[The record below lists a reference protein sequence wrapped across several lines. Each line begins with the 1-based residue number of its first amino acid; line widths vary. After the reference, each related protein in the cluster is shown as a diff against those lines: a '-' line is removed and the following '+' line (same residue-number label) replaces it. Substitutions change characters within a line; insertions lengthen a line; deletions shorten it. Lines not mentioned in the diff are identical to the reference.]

1 VHRPTEPCI
10 SFLSYLFLNHPAQS
24 EIDKDV
30 LIVKGTVSDI
40 VRLDVDMDDVQL
52 MQQEEIV

>member
-1 VHRPTEPCI
+1 VHRPTEPRI
-10 SFLSYLFLNHPAQS
+10 SFLSDLFLNHPAQS

-30 LIVKGTVSDI
+30 LIVKGTVSDVI
-40 VRLDVDMDDVQL
+40 RLDVEMNDVQL